1 MFSNSYDGP
10 PSPSSEPPAEFDGL
24 GGPSYGLS
32 ECMQMKRRSGY
43 MLIELMAVI
52 AAGAA
57 MLAIATGVIYTLFEA
72 EEASRDQLR
81 HALTSGRLADQ
92 FRRDVHAATEMTE
105 APPSADDPHSPG
117 WVFTLSG
124 ERSIEYLSDG
134 RSMIRVDRAEGK
146 TVRRESFDLGR
157 HWQASIGR
165 RPEGETAVISLRME
179 ADRRP
184 SSEPFSRALVIEAVL
199 SMDHRHAISKEP

>member
-1 MFSNSYDGP
+1 
-10 PSPSSEPPAEFDGL
+10 
-24 GGPSYGLS
+24 
-32 ECMQMKRRSGY
+32 MKRRAAY
-43 MLIELMAVI
+43 MLIELVAVI
-52 AAGAA
+52 ATGAA
-57 MLAIATGVIYTLFEA
+57 MLAVATGVIYTLFEA

-92 FRRDVHAATEMTE
+92 FRRDVHAATGITE
-105 APPSADDPHSPG
+105 GAQAADDPHLPG
-117 WVFTLSG
+117 WVLALSG
-124 ERSIEYLSDG
+124 DRTVEYLLDG
-134 RSMIRVDRAEGK
+134 RSMVRVERAKGK

-179 ADRRP
+179 VDQRP

-199 SMDHRHAISKEP
+199 SMDHRHATSRGP